1 MSAVVRNAQVF
12 EKNRFRHAD
21 RISISVP
28 GVSVEFNNCMGEI
41 LVTQPY
47 FAPYRFVKIEI
58 LSSDCIE
65 DAHIFRWYDSE
76 NDSVDEVLFQ
86 ICKCLDIAKNYNVQK
101 DS

>member
-1 MSAVVRNAQVF
+1 MVCHGEWASCLEVGKE
-12 EKNRFRHAD
+12 EKVQIIHD
-21 RISISVP
+21 
-28 GVSVEFNNCMGEI
+28 
-41 LVTQPY
+41 

-86 ICKCLDIAKNYNVQK
+86 ICKCLDIAKKYNVQK